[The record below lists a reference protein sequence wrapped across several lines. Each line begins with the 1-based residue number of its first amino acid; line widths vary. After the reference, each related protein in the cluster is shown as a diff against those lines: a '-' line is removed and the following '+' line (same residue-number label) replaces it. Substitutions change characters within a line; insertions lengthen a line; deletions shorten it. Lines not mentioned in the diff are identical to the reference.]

1 MLLHVVDAST
11 PDPERRIEAVR
22 SVLDEIGLESTPE
35 LLVFNQIDRLAPEVA
50 RALATRHGAVAIS
63 ALERTGLEEL
73 LAQAEALLF
82 RERDAKR
89 DKAMAAKIA

>member
-1 MLLHVVDAST
+1 MVDAST
-11 PDPERRIEAVR
+11 PDPERRIAAVR

-50 RALATRHGAVAIS
+50 RALAARYGAVAVS
-63 ALERTGLEEL
+63 AIERTGLEEL

-82 RERDAKR
+82 RERDAAR